1 MGCYKAYQYDFDR
14 QKDSK
19 IGNFSYLSN
28 EDVNNSTV
36 HIFII

>member
-1 MGCYKAYQYDFDR
+1 MGCYKVYQYDFDR

-19 IGNFSYLSN
+19 IGNLSYLSN
-28 EDVNNSTV
+28 KDVNYRV